1 MLKNMKI
8 KLSLILGFAITI
20 VVSVAIII
28 AALTAIE
35 TQKEE
40 YDSLLDHEVT
50 VNTEILYC
58 RVDSIMVGRTV
69 RDILLLPDDPANS
82 EYVKDVDHYLELCE
96 QRIQNLTA
104 AYPEDADKTL
114 LNQYTTAYHAWAA
127 YPVQEIELYN
137 KYVQTGDSTYLD
149 QASDIIIEQDNPAQ
163 EAMAAAATELDNY
176 LIKCQDDTVA
186 EIADDVESNRLMIL
200 IVMIAATAIVVF
212 FAYAIIRSITVPT
225 AQLNKA
231 LVAFSSGEFD
241 VPVDFRSKS
250 EVGEMCDAMRTS
262 QGILKAV
269 VDDIALMLGLMA
281 DGNFDIHPADKSIYV
296 GALQNVYDSMATI
309 NKKLSNTLG
318 RINSAS
324 EQVDGGSNEVASAAQ
339 SLAEGAT
346 DQASSIQ
353 ELSATVTDMAEDVKR
368 NADMAVE
375 TSKVTT
381 EAGGLM
387 QESNDYMDR
396 LMTAMNEI
404 NETSNEINKV
414 NKVIDD
420 IAFQINILAL
430 NAAVEAARAGDA
442 GKGFAVVAD
451 EVRSLAGKSAEAANT
466 TTTLIE
472 NTLAAI
478 NNGMRMADGTANSL
492 RAVVEKATVA
502 NQMTIEIAEASKHQ
516 AAQIGQINLAIDQIN
531 AVVQT
536 NSATAEEASA
546 SSEELSAQAA
556 VMRELISQF
565 TLKPEDR

>member
-1 MLKNMKI
+1 MLNNMKI
-8 KLSLILGFAITI
+8 RTSLVLGYLFTV
-20 VVSVAIII
+20 VVSIVIIVT
-28 AALTAIE
+28 ALTAIE
-35 TQKEE
+35 NQKEE
-40 YDSLLDHEVT
+40 FNGLLDHEVT

-69 RDILLLPDDPANS
+69 RDILLLPDDPNNS
-82 EYVKDVDHYLELCE
+82 EYVAQARHYLELCE
-96 QRIQNLTA
+96 ERIQKLIA
-104 AYPEDADKTL
+104 AYPEGVDQTL
-114 LNQYTTAYHAWAA
+114 LNQYTAAYHAWAS
-127 YPVQEIELYN
+127 YPEQELALYE
-137 KYVQTGDSTYLD
+137 KYEQSGDDSYLD
-149 QASDIIIEQDNPAQ
+149 QASQIIMSQDNLAQ
-163 EAMAAAATELDNY
+163 EAMAAAATALDNF
-176 LIKCQDDTVA
+176 LIETQDGKVA
-186 EIADDVESNRLMIL
+186 VIEDDIDSNRAAIT
-200 IVMIAATAIVVF
+200 IAMLVATAAVVVF
-212 FAYAIIRSITVPT
+212 AWFIIRSITVPT
-225 AQLNKA
+225 GQLNKA
-231 LVAFSSGEFD
+231 LIAFSSGEFD
-241 VPVDFRSKS
+241 VPVTFRGKS

-269 VDDIALMLGLMA
+269 IDDIALMLGQMA

-296 GALQNVYDSMATI
+296 GALDNVYESMATI
-309 NKKLSNTLG
+309 NTKLSQTLG
-318 RINSAS
+318 RINAAS
-324 EQVDGGSNEVASAAQ
+324 DQVDGGSNEVASAAQ

-346 DQASSIQ
+346 DQASSVQ
-353 ELSATVTDMAEDVKR
+353 ELSATVTDMAEDVRR

-375 TSKVTT
+375 TSKITT
-381 EAGGLM
+381 EAGALM

-451 EVRSLAGKSAEAANT
+451 EVRSLAGKSAEAAST

-492 RAVVEKATVA
+492 RAVVGKATSA

-531 AVVQT
+531 AIVQT
-536 NSATAEEASA
+536 NSATAEEAAA
-546 SSEELSAQAA
+546 SSQELSAQAA
-556 VMRELISQF
+556 VMRELIGQF